1 MIGYRNRSLRKKAA
15 AVASALEYV
24 ILGHND
30 EVGKAGRKLLM
41 FNGTLPSLDPR
52 FYAQLV
58 DLEPMS
64 DADGKAGAALVL
76 LDYDSARMLLA
87 SIQPVADSA
96 TSYTEHYVFMPADAL
111 AESALQLEPWLALLP
126 ESSADIDRTLPLL
139 QPPDTIAI
147 DSETRAEYLLR
158 VLDQLPDDRFDHLL
172 TLLGALLH
180 ERGLVIAGY
189 PPDFQQRLALI
200 AGLQALMPGR
210 LAARLSFASQAPAKS
225 QYHPR
230 LSFADEV
237 EGASGWIYDWAS
249 PSVIADV
256 MDHTYSTVLR
266 ALWRGDVLEL
276 AAEIQSLAGLANAGA
291 ASGDLGRELERI
303 AERHW
308 IDHQVRAPADEVTT
322 EAIVRILDGA
332 APPSDEMRR
341 QYIRKLL
348 HNALSERDA
357 AAGKRVAEELE
368 KDASLES
375 DLSEIFDAMLKDQ
388 PDAVYVFIRNRL
400 MNLGVDDAWI
410 PRLQAAARNSLEVAI
425 EEGDVGTL
433 AGWLELIA
441 HEPQT
446 YQLHDILQE
455 AILQARQRAYA
466 DGELGIHLILIAV
479 RRVPAIVNALYQD
492 ERLINAL
499 ESKVR
504 IALQQASAAS
514 LEELIDEKTEYF
526 LLALYHG
533 IQVSDEI
540 LVTLPTVKRLW
551 SLYESDERVNLP
563 AVFRPPAAARLLATE
578 ASHQLTDEALDFLF
592 DCIVACDDR
601 KLIVDTAHH
610 FADRDLLFPRL
621 SQALESDVMPLD
633 KVLSVMSAVGGIKS
647 APPNELIDTYFT
659 LLDYYQ
665 WEPQTQRLVEALSRL
680 MAKHQD
686 TRVSYRHL
694 WRLFEACQEMAVEG
708 ATRVSM
714 THLLLQY
721 GEEEDLSLV
730 VEGLGRIWRQIGWSK
745 ALQGVVNA
753 WWRHYTHG
761 LSLSQLQRME
771 RELEPQRQ
779 LEPQKHILYSAL
791 AMRRWLHSQDPAE
804 LAESIN
810 TTYTILEHIT
820 EAFDAEHIHEI
831 DSHTIRSELDEVGRG
846 LSSEQRHI
854 LANNLRNLAH
864 RITKMAE
871 RRSKPSLIR
880 SDDSIERQLQHGEAN
895 PQGSID
901 MMKWIAGYLD
911 GAHPPGEE

>member
-1 MIGYRNRSLRKKAA
+1 M
-15 AVASALEYV
+15 ASALEYV
-24 ILGHND
+24 ILGHYVD
-30 EVGKAGRKLLM
+30 ERGKTGRKLLM
-41 FNGTLPSLDPR
+41 FNGALPSLDPR

-58 DLEPMS
+58 DLAPMP

-76 LDYDSARMLLA
+76 VDYDGERMLLA
-87 SIQPVADSA
+87 AIQPAADSP
-96 TSYTEHYVFMPADAL
+96 TSHTEHHVFMPADAL
-111 AESALQLEPWLALLP
+111 AESALQLEQWLALLP
-126 ESSADIDRTLPLL
+126 EYSADIDRTLPLL

-147 DSETRAEYLLR
+147 DSDARAENLGR
-158 VLDQLPDDRFDHLL
+158 ILDELPDDRFDHVL
-172 TLLGALLH
+172 TLLGALVH
-180 ERGLVIAGY
+180 ERGLIIAGY

-200 AGLQALMPGR
+200 AGLQALLPGR
-210 LAARLSFASQAPAKS
+210 LAARLSFASHAPAKS
-225 QYHPR
+225 QQRPR

-237 EGASGWIYDWAS
+237 DDASGWVYDWAS

-256 MDHTYSTVLR
+256 TDHAYFDVLR
-266 ALWRGDVLEL
+266 ALWGGDVLDL
-276 AAEIQSLAGLANAGA
+276 AAEIQSLARLAGSGA
-291 ASGDLGRELERI
+291 ATGDLGRELDQI
-303 AERHW
+303 AERFW

-322 EAIVRILDGA
+322 EAIIRILDGA
-332 APPSDEMRR
+332 APPSEEMRR

-348 HNALSERDA
+348 QNALGKRDA

-375 DLSEIFDAMLKDQ
+375 DLSEIFDAMLEDQ

-410 PRLQAAARNSLEVAI
+410 PRLQTAARNSLEVAI

-433 AGWLELIA
+433 SGWLELIA

-446 YQLHDILQE
+446 YQLHDMLQE
-455 AILQARQRAYA
+455 AILQARKRAYT

-479 RRVPAIVNALYQD
+479 RRVPEIINELYQD

-504 IALQQASAAS
+504 TALQQASAAS
-514 LEELIDEKTEYF
+514 LEQLIDEKTEYF
-526 LLALYHG
+526 LLALHHG
-533 IQVSDEI
+533 IQVSDEV

-578 ASHQLTDEALDFLF
+578 ASHQMTGEALDFLF
-592 DCIVACDDR
+592 ACVVACDDR

-633 KVLSVMSAVGGIKS
+633 KVLSVMSVVGGSKS
-647 APPNELIDTYFT
+647 APPHEVIDTYFT

-665 WEPQTQRLVEALSRL
+665 WEPQTQRLMEALSRL
-680 MAKHQD
+680 LAKHPEA
-686 TRVSYRHL
+686 RVSYRHL
-694 WRLFEACQEMAVEG
+694 WRLFEACHELEAEG
-708 ATRVSM
+708 AARVSM

-721 GEEEDLSLV
+721 GEEEDLSV
-730 VEGLGRIWRQIGWSK
+730 VLEGLGRIWRQIGLSK
-745 ALQGVVNA
+745 ALQGAVNA
-753 WWRHYTHG
+753 WWRQYTHR
-761 LSLSQLQRME
+761 LSLTQLQRLE

-779 LEPQKHILYSAL
+779 LEPQKHILFSAL
-791 AMRRWLHSQDPAE
+791 AMRRWLHSQDPVE
-804 LAESIN
+804 LANSIN

-831 DSHTIRSELDEVGRG
+831 DSGTIRRELDEVGRG

-880 SDDSIERQLQHGEAN
+880 SDDSIERQLQQGEAN

-911 GAHPPGEE
+911 GAHPHSEE

>member
-1 MIGYRNRSLRKKAA
+1 M
-15 AVASALEYV
+15 ASALEYV
-24 ILGHND
+24 ILGHNL
-30 EVGKAGRKLLM
+30 EGGKTGRKLLM

-58 DLEPMS
+58 DLAPMQ

-76 LDYDSARMLLA
+76 VDYDGARMLLA
-87 SIQPVADSA
+87 AIQPAADGPMA
-96 TSYTEHYVFMPADAL
+96 YTEHYVFMPAGAL
-111 AESALQLEPWLALLP
+111 AESALALERWLGALP
-126 ESSADIDRTLPLL
+126 RYSADIDSTLPLL
-139 QPPDTIAI
+139 QPPAKTTI
-147 DSETRAEYLLR
+147 DGETRAENLGR
-158 VLDQLPDDRFDHLL
+158 ILDELPDDRLDHVL
-172 TLLGALLH
+172 TLLGAFVH
-180 ERGLVIAGY
+180 ERGLVIVDY
-189 PPDFQQRLALI
+189 PPDFHKRLALI
-200 AGLQALMPGR
+200 AGLQALLPGR
-210 LAARLSFASQAPAKS
+210 LAAHLSFASQAPAKC
-225 QYHPR
+225 QQRPR

-237 EGASGWIYDWAS
+237 GSASGWVYDWSA
-249 PSVIADV
+249 PSVIPDV
-256 MDHTYSTVLR
+256 MDHPYLDVLR
-266 ALWRGDVLEL
+266 ALWRGDILDL
-276 AAEIQSLAGLANAGA
+276 ASEIQNLAGPANSGV
-291 ASGDLGRELERI
+291 ASGDLGRELDQI
-303 AERHW
+303 AERYW
-308 IDHQVRAPADEVTT
+308 LDQQVGTPSDEVTT
-322 EAIVRILDGA
+322 EAIIRILDGA
-332 APPSDEMRR
+332 APPSDETRR
-341 QYIRKLL
+341 QSIRKLL

-375 DLSEIFDAMLKDQ
+375 DLSEIFDAMLEDQ

-446 YQLHDILQE
+446 YKLHDTLQE

-479 RRVPAIVNALYQD
+479 RRVPEIVNALYQD
-492 ERLINAL
+492 EQLINAL

-504 IALQQASAAS
+504 KALQQASAAS
-514 LEELIDEKTEYF
+514 LEQLIDEKSEYF

-578 ASHQLTDEALDFLF
+578 ASHQMTDEALDFLF
-592 DCIVACDDR
+592 DSIVAGDDR

-621 SQALESDVMPLD
+621 SQALENDDIPLD
-633 KVLSVMSAVGGIKS
+633 KVQSVMTAVGGIKS
-647 APPNELIDTYFT
+647 APPHEVIDAYFT

-665 WEPQTQRLVEALSRL
+665 WEPQTQRLIEALSRL
-680 MAKHQD
+680 MAKHQEA
-686 TRVSYRHL
+686 RVSYRRL
-694 WRLFEACQEMAVEG
+694 WRLFDACQHLETEG

-721 GEEEDLSLV
+721 GEEEELSVV

-745 ALQGVVNA
+745 ALQGALNA
-753 WWRHYTHG
+753 WWRHYTHN
-761 LSLSQLQRME
+761 LSLTQLQRLE

-779 LEPQKHILYSAL
+779 LEPQKHILYSVL
-791 AMRRWLHSQDPAE
+791 AMRRWLHSQDPVE

-831 DSHTIRSELDEVGRG
+831 DSHTIRRELDEVGRG
-846 LSSEQRHI
+846 LSSERRHI

-880 SDDSIERQLQHGEAN
+880 SDDSIERQLQQGEAN

-911 GAHPPGEE
+911 GAHAESEE

>member
-1 MIGYRNRSLRKKAA
+1 MKRHRNGSLRKKAA
-15 AVASALEYV
+15 PVASALEYV

-30 EVGKAGRKLLM
+30 EGGTTSRKLLM

-58 DLEPMS
+58 NLEPMP
-64 DADGKAGAALVL
+64 DADGKASALVL
-76 LDYDSARMLLA
+76 VEHDGERMLLA
-87 SIQPVADSA
+87 AIQPAADGPIV
-96 TSYTEHYVFMPADAL
+96 YTEHYVFMPSEAL
-111 AESALQLEPWLALLP
+111 AESALELERWLAVLP
-126 ESSADIDRTLPLL
+126 QMSADIDSTLPLL
-139 QPPDTIAI
+139 QPPGKTTVDG
-147 DSETRAEYLLR
+147 ETRAENLVRLL
-158 VLDQLPDDRFDHLL
+158 DKLPDDRFDHVL
-172 TLLGALLH
+172 TLLGALVH
-180 ERGLVIAGY
+180 EQGLVIARH
-189 PPDFQQRLALI
+189 PSNFEQRLALI
-200 AGLQALMPGR
+200 AGLQALLPGR
-210 LAARLSFASQAPAKS
+210 LAARLSFASHAPAKS
-225 QYHPR
+225 QHRPR

-237 EGASGWIYDWAS
+237 DGALGWIYDWSS
-249 PSVIADV
+249 PNVITDV
-256 MDHTYSTVLR
+256 LDHPYVDVLR
-266 ALWRGDVLEL
+266 ALWRGDAFEL
-276 AAEIQSLAGLANAGA
+276 AAEIQGLAGLVNSGFE
-291 ASGDLGRELERI
+291 SGDLCQELEQI
-303 AERHW
+303 AERYW
-308 IDHQVRAPADEVTT
+308 LDHQVRAPADEVTT
-322 EAIVRILDGA
+322 EAIIRILDGA
-332 APPSDEMRR
+332 TPPSDDMRR

-348 HNALSERDA
+348 HNALGERDA
-357 AAGKRVAEELE
+357 DASKRVAEELE

-375 DLSEIFDAMLKDQ
+375 DLSDIFDSMLEDQ

-446 YQLHDILQE
+446 YKLHDILQE

-479 RRVPAIVNALYQD
+479 RRVPEIVNALYQD

-504 IALQQASAAS
+504 KALQQASAAS
-514 LEELIDEKTEYF
+514 LEQLIDEKSEYF

-551 SLYESDERVNLP
+551 TLYETDERVNLP

-578 ASHQLTDEALDFLF
+578 ASHQMTDEALEFLF
-592 DCIVACDDR
+592 DNIVACDDR

-621 SQALESDVMPLD
+621 SHALESDVMPLD
-633 KVLSVMSAVGGIKS
+633 KVLSVMTAVGGIKR
-647 APPNELIDTYFT
+647 APPHEVIDTYFT

-665 WEPQTQRLVEALSRL
+665 WEPQTQRLIEALSRL
-680 MAKHQD
+680 MAKHQEA
-686 TRVSYRHL
+686 RVSYRHL
-694 WRLFEACQEMAVEG
+694 WRLFEASQQLETES

-714 THLLLQY
+714 THLLMQY
-721 GEEEDLSLV
+721 GEEEDLSV
-730 VEGLGRIWRQIGWSK
+730 VVDGLGRIWRQIAWSK
-745 ALQGVVNA
+745 ALQGVVND
-753 WWRHYTHG
+753 WWRQYTHN
-761 LSLSQLQRME
+761 LSLTQLQRLE

-779 LEPQKHILYSAL
+779 LEPQKHILYSVL
-791 AMRRWLHSQDPAE
+791 AMRRWLHNQDPVE

-831 DSHTIRSELDEVGRG
+831 DSHTIRRELDEVGRG
-846 LSSEQRHI
+846 LSSERRHI

-880 SDDSIERQLQHGEAN
+880 SDESIERQLQHGEAN

-911 GAHPPGEE
+911 GAHPQSED